1 MGRRLGRNAKRQVIL
16 VDTSV
21 WIDYLNGVQ
30 SPHTD
35 ALDAGIVEGTVAMG
49 DLIFLEILQGIR
61 DDRDY
66 RLTKKTLLTL
76 GRLELFGKGMP
87 EKCAE
92 NYRVLRKKGITIRK
106 TADVII
112 ATFCIERR
120 MPLLFID
127 RDFIPFVHHLGLV
140 SVLPKT

>member
-1 MGRRLGRNAKRQVIL
+1 MIL

-30 SPHTD
+30 SQHTD
-35 ALDAGIVEGTVAMG
+35 ALDAGIVESTVAIG

-61 DDRDY
+61 DDREY
-66 RLTKKTLLTL
+66 RTTKRTLLTL
-76 GRLELFGKGMP
+76 DRYAMFGKGMP

-92 NYRVLRKKGITIRK
+92 NYRALRKKGITIRK
-106 TADVII
+106 TTDIII

-120 MPLLFID
+120 IPLLFTD
-127 RDFIPFVHHLGLV
+127 RDFIRFVDHLGLAPG
-140 SVLPKT
+140 LPKTF

>member
-1 MGRRLGRNAKRQVIL
+1 MIL

-30 SPHTD
+30 SKHTD
-35 ALDAGIVEGTVAMG
+35 ALDTGIVEGVVAIG

-66 RLTKKTLLTL
+66 RKTKQTLMTL
-76 GRLELFGKGMP
+76 DLYEMFGKGMA

-92 NYRVLRKKGITIRK
+92 NYRALRKKGITIRK
-106 TADVII
+106 TTDVII
-112 ATFCIERR
+112 ATFCIEQRI
-120 MPLLFID
+120 PLLFLD
-127 RDFIPFVHHLGLV
+127 RDFIPFMDHLGLLTA
-140 SVLPKT
+140 LPET